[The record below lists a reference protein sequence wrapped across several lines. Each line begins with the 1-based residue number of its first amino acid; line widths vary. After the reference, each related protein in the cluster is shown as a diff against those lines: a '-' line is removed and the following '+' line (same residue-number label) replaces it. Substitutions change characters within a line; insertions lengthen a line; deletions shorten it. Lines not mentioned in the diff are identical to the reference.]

1 MVDEN
6 EEDAEDAVGVLDG
19 VAEAGGDDEDDD
31 DDDVEIAATEGVVDS
46 AATSVAS

>member
-1 MVDEN
+1 MVDED
-6 EEDAEDAVGVLDG
+6 EEDADDAVGMLDG
-19 VAEAGGDDEDDD
+19 VAEAGGDDEDD